1 MVISVIQTNTIS
13 KISYWILLTRKSTVS
28 SIPHSRN
35 RILAINTWWR
45 NDYTSWWHNDEQS
58 EECRECL
65 KQCPS
70 LEGWTVNCIM
80 TYSDGVQSE
89 LISLRYSTHLRS
101 SDVMIQLTHSMLP
114 LSLLILGCY
123 TCSIYRWSLDTS
135 GLSIATMSRDNGS
148 EICNIECTSTSTH
161 QTSYASS
168 LGTATIIDNTSTA
181 SMDEAWCVDVD
192 VSGKSLVDSNIDCNL
207 KDCNDICN
215 IDCDLPEDLY
225 SHQYGSSLG
234 VTIKTISNMVKITKN
249 MIIPLINGTGTLFP
263 VMIIFCIRDSLREY
277 KSNYVILNSLQMSFY
292 NWFILS
298 ESAIFIVVFWSSLEH
313 ILSPLYITINLW
325 IVNMQLNSY
334 DLSLKNTNLLSTS
347 AIIFGYHSI
356 IGNCIFLIQCHML
369 SIVFEEG
376 QMFEFCK
383 LCNNLSDTLLGCN
396 LYNIDGCHLFHIVIG
411 NMFVCIN
418 VNILCP
424 CYYLYYCYVIRVYKL
439 LLLYVYQIVYW
450 HFVEL
455 FWLFLY
461 YVVYC

>member
-1 MVISVIQTNTIS
+1 
-13 KISYWILLTRKSTVS
+13 
-28 SIPHSRN
+28 
-35 RILAINTWWR
+35 
-45 NDYTSWWHNDEQS
+45 
-58 EECRECL
+58 
-65 KQCPS
+65 
-70 LEGWTVNCIM
+70 M

-89 LISLRYSTHLRS
+89 LLSLRYSTHLRS

-148 EICNIECTSTSTH
+148 EICNIECTSTSTQCIIH
-161 QTSYASS
+161 VKSSYASS
-168 LGTATIIDNTSTA
+168 LGAA

-192 VSGKSLVDSNIDCNL
+192 VSGKSLVSSMS
-207 KDCNDICN
+207 NDICN
-215 IDCDLPEDLY
+215 IDCNPTLVSLVSDLPEDLY

-356 IGNCIFLIQCHML
+356 IGTCIFLIQCHLL

-376 QMFEFCK
+376 QMSEFCK
-383 LCNNLSDTLLGCN
+383 LCNNLSDTLLGCI

-411 NMFVCIN
+411 NLFVCII
-418 VNILCP
+418 VCCLCI
-424 CYYLYYCYVIRVYKL
+424 CYYLCFHYVFRVVIL
-439 LLLYVYQIVYW
+439 MLLYVYQIVYW

>member
-1 MVISVIQTNTIS
+1 
-13 KISYWILLTRKSTVS
+13 
-28 SIPHSRN
+28 
-35 RILAINTWWR
+35 
-45 NDYTSWWHNDEQS
+45 
-58 EECRECL
+58 
-65 KQCPS
+65 
-70 LEGWTVNCIM
+70 M

-89 LISLRYSTHLRS
+89 LLSLRYSTHLRS

-148 EICNIECTSTSTH
+148 EICNIECTSTSLVPH
-161 QTSYASS
+161 HLPASS
-168 LGTATIIDNTSTA
+168 FDNTSININDQQLTISTA
-181 SMDEAWCVDVD
+181 LMDEAWCVDVD
-192 VSGKSLVDSNIDCNL
+192 VSGKSNDTRVGVLLVSSMS
-207 KDCNDICN
+207 NDICN
-215 IDCDLPEDLY
+215 IDCNPEDCNPTLVSLVWSDLPEDLY

-356 IGNCIFLIQCHML
+356 IGTCIFLIQCHLL

-376 QMFEFCK
+376 QMSEFCK
-383 LCNNLSDTLLGCN
+383 LCNNLSDTLLGCI

-411 NMFVCIN
+411 NLFVCII
-418 VNILCP
+418 VCCLCI
-424 CYYLYYCYVIRVYKL
+424 CYYLCFHYVFRVVIL
-439 LLLYVYQIVYW
+439 MLLYVYQIVYW

-455 FWLFLY
+455 FWLFVY